1 MEIILAN
8 AVGRARR
15 ETLNGRAYLVAPV
28 TSIVPGILNGSDG
41 PGLYTAE
48 ENSRNPSAWNG
59 LPIVLHHPIE
69 DGRHVSARSPDISQK
84 QELGRIFN
92 SRSEAGRLRHDAWF
106 DEELTR
112 KRSPDTYAKLLAG
125 EPIEVSTGLWTGKE
139 PKNGTFN
146 GKSYV
151 WVARDYAPDHL
162 AVLPGNK
169 GACSVEDGC
178 GVFNSNEQTGPA
190 KKTKNEEDESEPTAC
205 ECGGECDDCKE
216 MAVNAGRYGN
226 PQSKNSGKFKPH
238 GAGTGKGEIHEAAQ
252 RGDLVLTEHDQQLGA
267 EAKAELVATGKN
279 PASWVA
285 DEAKWDR
292 AKAAA
297 DKGRYSEDEY
307 WAVVTHI
314 YKSMGGEINKATMNS
329 SKETIMPLSAN
340 ERKALI
346 DNVIANG
353 CGCWQEEDRKT
364 LNEFKDDRL
373 QKLSAAATKG
383 AEHEAVVNAVREAA
397 PELTANAMPAFIK
410 EKIKAKE
417 DEEEAEGETEN
428 KKTKNKKSTKNI
440 TADECEGDDQ
450 DSECRAMFAA
460 LDAGGS
466 TKNKK
471 TGNSLAEWE
480 ASMPVEARAVW
491 NSAKQLEASAR
502 GAAVARLKKVAE
514 ASSPKRRELI
524 LNKLKGSPDLTALQ
538 EMLAMV
544 EADAPVSNYAR
555 PIYGTQDE
563 VVANSADEILPIPPV
578 INWEEEAAQ
587 SRKASR
593 ASASAV

>member
-92 SRSEAGRLRHDAWF
+92 SRSEDGRLRHDAWF

-178 GVFNSNEQTGPA
+178 GVFNEGGY
-190 KKTKNEEDESEPTAC
+190 SEYIDS
-205 ECGGECDDCKE
+205 GEAVKE
-216 MAVNAGRYGN
+216 WAANAGRYGN

-252 RGDLVLTEHDQQLGA
+252 RGDLVLTDHDQQLGA

-297 DKGRYSEDEY
+297 DKGRYGEDEY

-340 ERKALI
+340 ERQALI

-383 AEHEAVVNAVREAA
+383 AEHEAVVNAIHEAA
-397 PELTANAMPAFIK
+397 PGLTANAMPAFIK
-410 EKIKAKE
+410 EKIKAKQ

-428 KKTKNKKSTKNI
+428 KKTKNKKTKN
-440 TADECEGDDQ
+440 ADEEEYG
-450 DSECRAMFAA
+450 EEETMN
-460 LDAGGS
+460 GG
-466 TKNKK
+466 KK
-471 TGNSLAEWE
+471 TANSLAAWE